1 MLAKFCVWFLRFVI
15 KCTFV
20 VVESLL
26 ESVRSEADVRLLL
39 VALAVSYCGLI
50 NNWYLQT
57 FPVYRAIFWLVTV
70 ACFLVRYTF
79 GLFGQ
84 NAFIMSINDMFNVC
98 RTSVAHLNRV
108 PVEYFTQRMV
118 FREFFVQYLEKFTPD
133 VCRYVSAIWG
143 VVPDDSSRTVSSL
156 FVGLVCNREA
166 HTSAHSR
173 IHYHLYFVGMGLQLF

>member
-26 ESVRSEADVRLLL
+26 ESVSSEADVRLLL

-50 NNWYLQT
+50 NNWFLQT

-84 NAFIMSINDMFNVC
+84 NYFIMSINYMFNVC

-118 FREFFVQYLEKFTPD
+118 FREK
-133 VCRYVSAIWG
+133 
-143 VVPDDSSRTVSSL
+143 
-156 FVGLVCNREA
+156 
-166 HTSAHSR
+166 TSAVWWLVNNSL
-173 IHYHLYFVGMGLQLF
+173 IINDIYTIILLAQ